1 MSAQAAQLRTR
12 RVARNGYVGD
22 PEVRARGGVR
32 KVAVP
37 RVARELC
44 THSHI
49 DFEDGYLVDV
59 DPTARTAEEWVRG
72 ILEETALTVR
82 LRLWSAWM
90 TLGLRLAPPT
100 SQRHALGWAIRHNQA
115 GAVLL
120 GARSRIGM
128 PAELLVTRHDGALL
142 FDTFVQHDN
151 PVARAVWA
159 AIEPTHERV
168 VPAILRQF
176 RRRVLAEAP

>member
-1 MSAQAAQLRTR
+1 MPPSYG
-12 RVARNGYVGD
+12 RVASLGMATSAIPRC
-22 PEVRARGGVR
+22 E
-32 KVAVP
+32 
-37 RVARELC
+37 RVAA
-44 THSHI
+44 S
-49 DFEDGYLVDV
+49 
-59 DPTARTAEEWVRG
+59 ARLPC
-72 ILEETALTVR
+72 LESPVSCA
-82 LRLWSAWM
+82 AWM

-100 SQRHALGWAIRHNQA
+100 SQRHALGWEIRHNQA

-142 FDTFVQHDN
+142 FDTFVQHNN